1 LEYSTAIYVLCF
13 LACFCCA
20 LLLMLSWRR
29 QRLHLLLWLGIG
41 FSLLCVRNGLLLLN
55 TVLTPESDL
64 AVWRFMLALLAAAAV
79 GYGLV
84 RKTA

>member
-1 LEYSTAIYVLCF
+1 MLCF
-13 LACFCCA
+13 LVCFCCA
-20 LLLMLSWRR
+20 LLLMLSRRR
-29 QRLHLLLWLGIG
+29 QRLHLLLWLGID

-64 AVWRFMLALLAAAAV
+64 AVWRFVLALLAAAAV